1 MIGARPLDDFTAPN
15 LNRLVGVAKDLFGHQ
30 NCWIIRVPA
39 RLCLAADHT
48 DYWEAFTPE
57 LVTFAS
63 DSATMKAVI
72 SPRTDSMVR
81 MFNVGDFEDCEFDLN
96 EDTPPRATGSNGW
109 LEWLDARGTPSAHW
123 SNYVLSLI
131 HI

>member
-1 MIGARPLDDFTAPN
+1 MIIPRSMNDFTDSDVQ
-15 LNRLVGVAKDLFGHQ
+15 RLIEVASRRFGDREY
-30 NCWIIRVPA
+30 WVIRVPA

-81 MFNVGDFEDCEFDLN
+81 MFNV
-96 EDTPPRATGSNGW
+96 
-109 LEWLDARGTPSAHW
+109 
-123 SNYVLSLI
+123 
-131 HI
+131 